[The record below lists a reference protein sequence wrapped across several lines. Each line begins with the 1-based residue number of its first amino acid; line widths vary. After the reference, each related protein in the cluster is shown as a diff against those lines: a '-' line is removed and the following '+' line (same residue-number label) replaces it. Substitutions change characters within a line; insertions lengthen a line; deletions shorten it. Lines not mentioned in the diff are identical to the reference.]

1 MTMSFLLQLYPGNF
15 VVETALVV
23 LVTTSLIAGAALA
36 TAGCLKRNPAA
47 ADCILFWG
55 LVWILLTPP
64 AAIASA
70 WSGVTLGFISLPAR
84 AVISSFDAMP
94 ERPVRWPV
102 DVPPPAAATVDVR
115 NDRPQ
120 GTPSATPSMKR
131 SAADAHALLSAT
143 VPASRPSAAN
153 SGPVDGRPA
162 EPRRVREA
170 IAALFAVWL
179 FGALFAAS
187 RTTRSYAK
195 MRAVRRALFPVAN
208 ESLGDLR
215 DEIQRRLYIVRLPEI
230 GCSDRVCT
238 PCVIGLFRPAI
249 VLPVK
254 GLEDVSPK
262 QLCHVL
268 VHECA
273 HVVRRDTWVVLLERV
288 AAAFFWPN
296 PLIHFF
302 NRRLSRVREEACD
315 NYVLSGTDS
324 VTYGETLL
332 HVAQF
337 VRAQRPMAASVGI
350 FHGRAP
356 LEQRIAGLIDERR
369 NTAIRAGRV
378 SRILA
383 MAAFAGL
390 SLLACGDRGFS
401 DQAPPPAGG
410 SQADVAPLQASPQIE
425 PARPAPALALQ
436 AGLPAD
442 TKADTQSV
450 QLAPVRPHTLFVPEK
465 VRIQLGIRRDNADQL
480 TVAKR
485 PTPMRPL
492 VIPGTTALD
501 RTAIV
506 PMRSLWPPQGAV
518 VVEIGKVADFS
529 GPGKGTGIYREREI
543 RSGNRVTKGQLLAV
557 FDSVDVGNKENDLI
571 DALAHLKLDEEFL
584 KQAEA
589 KPAGTRPIL
598 WEAER
603 RVQGDKNGIHRAQ
616 SMLHGWG
623 VSDKQI
629 QAALDEAEKIKKRGG
644 RRDPSKDT
652 QWGRVEMRS
661 PIDGVVIECNLAL
674 HEVIP
679 DDGINLFQ
687 IIENFDKLL
696 VVANLPEDKLSALE
710 ALGPRPQWTVETGRG
725 PAASGF
731 ITDIQFLVDPNQ
743 HTLTVKGYVDNRQA
757 RLRGGQFVKATIGQ
771 PIPPDVV
778 EVPIDC
784 VLETG
789 PQALVF
795 AQKDPARADYTMQR
809 VDVVDR
815 LGKTLFLRSKP
826 FAQGEERSP
835 QETEK
840 GLLPK
845 QAVLPGTRLIRSSL
859 AELKA
864 VLEDREAAAHHQ
876 LK

>member
-1 MTMSFLLQLYPGNF
+1 MTMSLLLQLYPGNF

-36 TAGCLKRNPAA
+36 AAGWLKRNPAA

-70 WSGVTLGFISLPAR
+70 WSGVRLGFISLPAR
-84 AVISSFDAMP
+84 VVISSFDAMP
-94 ERPVRWPV
+94 EQPVHRPV
-102 DVPPPAAATVDVR
+102 DVPPPAAATVDVH
-115 NDRPQ
+115 NDRLQ
-120 GTPSATPSMKR
+120 GTPSAQPSMKR
-131 SAADAHALLSAT
+131 LTADARDRLSAT
-143 VPASRPSAAN
+143 VPASPPSAAN
-153 SGPVDGRPA
+153 SGPVAERPA

-195 MRAVRRALFPVAN
+195 MRAVRRALVPVAK
-208 ESLGDLR
+208 ESLGDLL
-215 DEIQRRLYIVRLPEI
+215 DDIQRRLNLVRLPEI

-262 QLCHVL
+262 QLCYVL

-288 AAAFFWPN
+288 AAAIFWPN
-296 PLIHFF
+296 PLIHVF
-302 NRRLSRVREEACD
+302 NRRLSSVREEACD
-315 NYVLSGTDS
+315 NYVLSGTDA

-350 FHGRAP
+350 LHGRAP

-401 DQAPPPAGG
+401 DQAPSPAGR
-410 SQADVAPLQASPQIE
+410 SQADVAPPPASPQIE

-442 TKADTQSV
+442 AKADTQSV
-450 QLAPVRPHTLFVPEK
+450 QLVPERPHTMFVPEK
-465 VRIQLGIRRDNADQL
+465 VRIQLGIRRDNVDQMA
-480 TVAKR
+480 VAKR

-492 VIPGTTALD
+492 VIPGSTALD
-501 RTAIV
+501 PTALV
-506 PMRSLWPPQGAV
+506 RVRLASWTPSGNV

-543 RSGNRVTKGQLLAV
+543 RPGDRVTTGQLLAA
-557 FDSVDVGNKENDLI
+557 FDSADVRNMENDLL
-571 DALAHLKLDEEFL
+571 DALSRLHIDKALLQRQE
-584 KQAEA
+584 AEA
-589 KPAGTRPIL
+589 KDIVGTSVL
-598 WEAER
+598 LLTTR
-603 RVQGDKNGIHRAQ
+603 RNVQADQNAIDRARRT
-616 SMLHGWG
+616 LRGWG
-623 VSDKQI
+623 VSQKLVE
-629 QAALDEAEKIKKRGG
+629 AALDEAEKIKKRGG
-644 RRDPSKDT
+644 RRDPSKDA

-661 PIDGVVIECNLAL
+661 PIDGVVIERNLAL
-674 HEVIP
+674 HEVIA

-687 IIENFDKLL
+687 IGNLDTML
-696 VVANLPEDKLSALE
+696 VIANLPEDKLAALE
-710 ALGPRPQWTVETGRG
+710 ALGPRPQWTVETGHG

-731 ITDIQFLVDPNQ
+731 ITDIHFLVDPNQ
-743 HTLTVKGYVDNRQA
+743 HTVTVKGYVDNRQA
-757 RLRGGQFVKATIGQ
+757 RLRGGQFIKATIA
-771 PIPPDVV
+771 PDVV

-789 PQALVF
+789 PQSLVF
-795 AQKDPARADYTMQR
+795 VQKDPARAEYTMQR

-815 LGKTLFLRSKP
+815 FEKTLFLRSKP
-826 FAQGEERSP
+826 FANGEERSP
-835 QETEK
+835 QQSEK

-845 QAVLPGTRLIRSSL
+845 QAVSAGARLVRSSL

-864 VLEDREAAAHHQ
+864 ILEDREASARRQ